1 MKKTIWIVAVLLF
14 SFAGAQAQAQPKDEW
29 TLFKE
34 AFHKEKK
41 ELVNEYMKLN
51 QDQSNKFWPLYDEYN
66 QAKGAIGKDRLGII
80 DDYVSHLSTLTDE
93 QANDLAKRLFKND
106 KALASLD
113 EKYFSKLS
121 KAIGGVKAAQYL
133 QMEQYFTTTIR
144 SAIQENIPFI
154 GEIEKS
160 TGH

>member
-1 MKKTIWIVAVLLF
+1 MKKSLSALVAFLIL
-14 SFAGAQAQAQPKDEW
+14 SFGAMAQAQPKDEW

-41 ELVNEYMKLN
+41 DLVNEYMKLSP
-51 QDQSNKFWPLYDEYN
+51 DQAAKFWPLYEEYN

-80 DDYVSHLSTLTDE
+80 DDYAQHLSTLTDE

-106 KALASLD
+106 KALNSLD
-113 EKYFSKLS
+113 QKYFKKLS

-133 QMEQYFTTTIR
+133 QMEQYFTTTVR
-144 SAIQENIPFI
+144 SAIQEEIPFI
-154 GEIEKS
+154 GEIDRAS
-160 TGH
+160 GH